1 LGSLFL
7 RGVPFFGVLFVSANK
22 RAAKTFKESGSLA
35 KESNPKSL
43 LAGHKEVVKTQDN
56 RNDTYDYLDD
66 GSAPG

>member
-1 LGSLFL
+1 LFQQTKEPL
-7 RGVPFFGVLFVSANK
+7 KPLK
-22 RAAKTFKESGSLA
+22 KAALLA